1 MSEEE
6 NTKLSIL
13 CVIIVTIEESSY
25 NAYTVT
31 QKCTSHL
38 LLFSFHTFKAFSDK
52 CVKGSHCVHL
62 PPAPAGHL
70 FLTLCKTDLSFR
82 ESKRGRKGEMEW
94 SSKKEKSFTL
104 WPLSRPRAGSRTEP
118 TTSLHGACPLCY
130 SNSLVTV
137 LNPRGSLTQ
146 ALGSQAWL
154 LTASRWKA
162 LDIALHVTYSPG
174 LAKSLETSA
183 SSLVC
188 KD

>member
-1 MSEEE
+1 MHIRWHKNALHTCCFFPSTPSRLSVINVLRLRKLFWPPPLCPPTTSPSRPPLSNLMQNWSKFQRVKKSE
-6 NTKLSIL
+6 
-13 CVIIVTIEESSY
+13 
-25 NAYTVT
+25 
-31 QKCTSHL
+31 
-38 LLFSFHTFKAFSDK
+38 
-52 CVKGSHCVHL
+52 
-62 PPAPAGHL
+62 
-70 FLTLCKTDLSFR
+70 
-82 ESKRGRKGEMEW
+82 KR
-94 SSKKEKSFTL
+94 KKEKGFTL
-104 WPLSRPRAGSRTEP
+104 RPLPRPRAGSRTEP

-154 LTASRWKA
+154 LTAPRWKA